1 MKISQT
7 KTKVIFTDMLT
18 AAQLEN
24 VEISAAATKCKC
36 VSTNNLCTQTVTGT
50 EKNIKEFIKT
60 YNNQ

>member
-7 KTKVIFTDMLT
+7 KTKVVFTDVLN

-24 VEISAAATKCKC
+24 IEISAAVAKCKC
-36 VSTNNLCTQTVTGT
+36 VGTNNLCTQTVTGT
-50 EKNIKEFIKT
+50 EKQIKEFIKV